1 MEDAIY
7 SQSIYDHAT
16 YSARTKYSLL
26 KNLFTETHISSLYHI
41 SLGVNFRPGIIFRRE
56 IIWKFQLRIECHW
69 LVSSFTLIV
78 RFFLL
83 FCFSW
88 HPSPVGQNCMKSTR
102 SFHRQKPLSYELES
116 ERMSTAERAIEASS
130 AEPASERCKQTSKW
144 RSELPSSL
152 RVDFISFQPIVPSA
166 EDLAL
171 WVSLIFGV
179 QRIKS

>member
-1 MEDAIY
+1 MN

-26 KNLFTETHISSLYHI
+26 KNLFTGTHISSLYHI

-83 FCFSW
+83 FFFFHDIPPLWARIVWNRRVHFIGKNLFPMSSRASEW
-88 HPSPVGQNCMKSTR
+88 AQR
-102 SFHRQKPLSYELES
+102 SARSKRAVRSQ
-116 ERMSTAERAIEASS
+116 RM
-130 AEPASERCKQTSKW
+130 SERCKQTSKW